1 MAQVAMQTEPEV
13 KANLAVILAH
23 RPKSKPGWEEYLPEF
38 GEVGGEFKIETAGD
52 GD

>member
-13 KANLAVILAH
+13 KANLAVMLAH
-23 RPKSKPGWEEYLPEF
+23 RPKGKPGWEEHLP
-38 GEVGGEFKIETAGD
+38 EVGGEFKIETAGD